1 MRCVYNTVG
10 LVKVSAPVS
19 SLLSGLALQDRDL
32 LHFFLSAQLYEGI
45 LENQHYFFQVDFKD
59 ILDIAEVVLQEFSSY
74 DS

>member
-10 LVKVSAPVS
+10 LVKVPAPVS

-45 LENQHYFFQVDFKD
+45 LENQHYFF
-59 ILDIAEVVLQEFSSY
+59 
-74 DS
+74 